1 MGLQQN
7 MQSSYPASVPQQT
20 LQPTIIYV
28 EVPPPPVRCTLTA
41 VIFFILLGLIIVS
54 NDFCK

>member
-54 NDFCK
+54 TDFL